1 MIRFVLQPGKMVG
14 FNNMV
19 SRWAISFTVNNTRK
33 TNLICDR
40 ANEDHCGSCGNGLL
54 TNNPYVNYHITNNKL
69 TDYVFTEDEMYYFPF
84 TI

>member
-1 MIRFVLQPGKMVG
+1 MSMIRFVLQPGKMVG

-40 ANEDHCGSCGNGLL
+40 ANEDHCGLL